1 MKAGSFTALA
11 SVLALALASSAAA
24 QQVLP
29 HSPPPPAPAALSV
42 PDPFAGRPGV
52 RDLYQSL
59 DRLDRFHHLSRR
71 HPGPPVYVYPG
82 VYIPGPYYIPV
93 AGLPGYQPSVA
104 APPRVAFARG
114 GLTFETLPDVAQV
127 YVDGFYVGLAEEF
140 GLRGRAID
148 LTAGAHQVELRAPGY
163 ETLAFSVL
171 IAPNEIL
178 RYRGDMLSLSTRQGV
193 ISVPSQPSA
202 SKNLYVIP
210 NCYAGD
216 KPPHSALPVGCDVG
230 RMTVRT
236 TK

>member
-29 HSPPPPAPAALSV
+29 HSPPPPPAPAALSV
-42 PDPFAGRPGV
+42 PDPFAGRPGE

-59 DRLDRFHHLSRR
+59 DRSDRFHHVSRR

-82 VYIPGPYYIPV
+82 VYIPGPYYVPV

-114 GLTFETLPDVAQV
+114 GLVFETLPDMAQV
-127 YVDGFYVGLAEEF
+127 YVDGFYVGLAQEF

-148 LTAGAHQVELRAPGY
+148 LTAGAHQVELRAAGY

-178 RYRGDMLSLSTRQGV
+178 RYRGDMQSLSSRQAV
-193 ISVPSQPSA
+193 IIAPSQPAA
-202 SKNLYVIP
+202 SKSLYVIP

-216 KPPHSALPVGCDVG
+216 KPPTAALPPGCDLKNL
-230 RMTVRT
+230 RT
-236 TK
+236 R